1 MAHTHTT
8 VIHPSTS
15 DLGSLFHRYKKGQ
28 ITDLENFKYITI
40 HPQYIVILQIED
52 SSKMDDLLN
61 QGFIEFNNK
70 ENKYKLSAEYSEDYD
85 KLLGVTVQG
94 LNNMENWFNG
104 FILFNEKHQLGLSV
118 NMYKVYDNNEII
130 SKRITCTQDFLS
142 FLNETGIC
150 VY

>member
-1 MAHTHTT
+1 
-8 VIHPSTS
+8 
-15 DLGSLFHRYKKGQ
+15 
-28 ITDLENFKYITI
+28 
-40 HPQYIVILQIED
+40 
-52 SSKMDDLLN
+52 MDDLLN